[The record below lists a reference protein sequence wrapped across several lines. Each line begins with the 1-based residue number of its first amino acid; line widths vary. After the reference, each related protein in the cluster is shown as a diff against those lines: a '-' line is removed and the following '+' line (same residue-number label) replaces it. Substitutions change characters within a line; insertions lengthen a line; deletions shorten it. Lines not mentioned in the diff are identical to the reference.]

1 MPTAIVVGANGQDG
15 VLLSG
20 LLRAQGYRVVP
31 VGQHGAID
39 ITRPDDVVELVT
51 GLQPDEI
58 YLLAAVQSSSQD
70 PVTEPVLLAH
80 RSYAVNTLSVVHFL
94 EAVERHSP
102 ATRLFYA
109 ASSHVFGVPDTPVQD
124 ETTPLRPT
132 SVYGISKAAG
142 LLHCRTYRARGVF
155 ASVGILYSH
164 ESPLRRPG
172 FVSRKI
178 VDAAVRIQR
187 GEAHRLVLGGL
198 TAEVDWGYAPDYVE
212 AMKRILSLAAP
223 DDYVVASGVRHTVGE
238 FAATAFAA
246 VGLDWRDHVEENAA
260 VLTRPNF
267 PLVGDASRLR
277 AATGW
282 RPSVDFAGM
291 VRALLRAAGAALVET
306 DQSGGRTTGTDTLRD
321 HEA

>member
-1 MPTAIVVGANGQDG
+1 MPVAIVVGAEGQDG
-15 VLLSG
+15 VLLSR
-20 LLRAQGYRVVP
+20 LLRTHGYRVVP
-31 VGQHGAID
+31 VGRHGTID
-39 ITRPDDVVELVT
+39 ITRSDDVAHLVAE
-51 GLQPDEI
+51 QRPDEI
-58 YLLAAVQSSSQD
+58 YLLAAVQNSAQD
-70 PVTEPVLLAH
+70 PVADPIELAH
-80 RSYAVNTLSVVHFL
+80 RSYAVNTLAVLHFL
-94 EAVERHSP
+94 ESIERHSP
-102 ATRLFYA
+102 ATRVFYA

-142 LLHCRTYRARGVF
+142 LLHCRSYRARGVF

-178 VDAAVRIQR
+178 VDAVVRIQR
-187 GEAHRLVLGGL
+187 GEPHRLVLGGL
-198 TAEVDWGYAPDYVE
+198 AAEVDWGYAADYVE
-212 AMKRILSLAAP
+212 AMRRILSLPTP
-223 DDYVVASGVRHTVGE
+223 DDYVVASGVRRTVGE

-260 VLTRPNF
+260 VLTRPSV

-282 RPSVDFAGM
+282 HPSLDFAGM
-291 VRALLRAAGAALVET
+291 VRALLLAAGADLV
-306 DQSGGRTTGTDTLRD
+306 GTAQDG
-321 HEA
+321 